1 MDFFEQQHRARRR
14 TWLMLILF
22 VLAVAAIVAV
32 LDLVG
37 VAIYIWI
44 FDPPILYSSNLLQAV
59 PHRVYGWSTAVILGV
74 IAWGTGRRFYQLSG
88 GGVAVA
94 DMIGARHM
102 KRDTGEPSERRL
114 LNVVEEMALAS
125 GIAVPSVRVMDDQR
139 TINAFAA
146 GYSPH
151 EAAATVTRA
160 AREELNRDGLRR
172 AGPRASSDVL
182 TG

>member
-74 IAWGTGRRFYQLSG
+74 IAWGRGGRFNKSSG
-88 GGVAVA
+88 GGVRGAA
-94 DMIGARHM
+94 RIGARPM
-102 KRDTGEPSERRL
+102 KGEP
-114 LNVVEEMALAS
+114 
-125 GIAVPSVRVMDDQR
+125 GD
-139 TINAFAA
+139 
-146 GYSPH
+146 
-151 EAAATVTRA
+151 
-160 AREELNRDGLRR
+160 
-172 AGPRASSDVL
+172 
-182 TG
+182 